1 MAMKWRGNNHQKRIE
16 LSDERIAARIRAGGT
31 MKDVPK
37 RELSWRRPRVRI
49 GFRKEEAYTNF
60 QLDMMNNKID
70 RGEMQLVDL
79 PETMRGILRRR
90 MLQKSRE
97 DMERRYGTRESRL
110 SVSPLLEPKKYG
122 VYRYNSDSVRED
134 AIPFIQGVGRLVYD
148 GTGDREAAVNDL
160 KSAKSYEDLIS
171 RAGRYVDL
179 QDTKESALHFKEIW
193 IGIPKAEKARR
204 EGKFKIPE
212 IKKTTHIPCRN
223 CGSETPINSAVNK
236 MCATCL

>member
-97 DMERRYGTRESRL
+97 DMERRYGKRESRL
-110 SVSPLLEPKKYG
+110 SVSPLL
-122 VYRYNSDSVRED
+122 
-134 AIPFIQGVGRLVYD
+134 
-148 GTGDREAAVNDL
+148 
-160 KSAKSYEDLIS
+160 
-171 RAGRYVDL
+171 
-179 QDTKESALHFKEIW
+179 
-193 IGIPKAEKARR
+193 
-204 EGKFKIPE
+204 
-212 IKKTTHIPCRN
+212 
-223 CGSETPINSAVNK
+223 
-236 MCATCL
+236 